1 VIKKKKSKLN
11 KRIVRQTLRGYR
23 AVNEFTASEERTWT
37 RRLSSD
43 QARAMFI
50 ELCQVWE
57 RDGARARGN
66 LKTVERLRIAET
78 IRAQRPFTQIVQ
90 RMRAR

>member
-1 VIKKKKSKLN
+1 
-11 KRIVRQTLRGYR
+11 
-23 AVNEFTASEERTWT
+23 
-37 RRLSSD
+37 
-43 QARAMFI
+43 MFI

-78 IRAQRPFTQIVQ
+78 IRAQRPFAQIAR
-90 RMRAR
+90 RMEKR